1 VRPNERRALGG
12 SSNALVKRARAGDCA
27 PSPAEVPRKRSAM
40 AIANNVFHRFPGK
53 QIRISTF
60 LPFRTAFTVIRNQDL
75 IRLPRQLSGF
85 YTNCP
90 YDGS

>member
-1 VRPNERRALGG
+1 MAVQITFSREANPN
-12 SSNALVKRARAGDCA
+12 
-27 PSPAEVPRKRSAM
+27 
-40 AIANNVFHRFPGK
+40 
-53 QIRISTF
+53 STF

-90 YDGS
+90 YDGF